1 MSVSHFLR
9 AEGHSK
15 TADIAGVVE
24 VDQALWDPS
33 QRPALNPAILGL
45 FASH

>member
-24 VDQALWDPS
+24 VDQRLWDLS
-33 QRPALNPAILGL
+33 RRNARP
-45 FASH
+45 